1 MERFHHFWWYSP
13 GIPWGF
19 SHILLFSPPIRRF
32 AWHARV
38 WSRRHGTPRYSRNA
52 AEPLGFGW
60 EMVAFDGFWGWV
72 ASFASFGGGHDDVF
86 VVCCFFCPPPQK
98 KKKTK
103 GFQHV
108 STKLKMLRLP
118 FEEFCLHLPWHLY
131 GHVVLYSYIFDDVRW
146 YFKKLRLVIVASVSA
161 VAAVAA
167 AAKGLDFT
175 NNP

>member
-72 ASFASFGGGHDDVF
+72 ASFASFGGVMMMFLLF
-86 VVCCFFCPPPQK
+86 VVFFCAPPPK
-98 KKKTK
+98 KKNKTK
-103 GFQHV
+103 GFQQNWRCYGFH
-108 STKLKMLRLP
+108 LKNSVYISHGICMDMLCCIIISSMTVDGISRS
-118 FEEFCLHLPWHLY
+118 W
-131 GHVVLYSYIFDDVRW
+131 
-146 YFKKLRLVIVASVSA
+146 
-161 VAAVAA
+161 
-167 AAKGLDFT
+167 GLWL
-175 NNP
+175 